1 MICLWEN
8 KRSALPNPGV
18 AILHTVM
25 DANYLA
31 MCVARLTA
39 LTYERSESVLR
50 IGG

>member
-8 KRSALPNPGV
+8 KRSTLPNPGV

-31 MCVARLTA
+31 MCVARLT
-39 LTYERSESVLR
+39 YERSESVLR